1 LRFTSCTTI
10 SAAFTKDYALR
21 LQWKLELQIMF
32 GLLRNWSLYWT
43 EVIGLPPNLSAL
55 LLRYTSILV
64 GNGKESQMSA
74 GRQISNAEAGLIISG
89 WHDSGVVIKSQCEI
103 EPVAFSF
110 RGRIVEF
117 SDSRR
122 VRFLN
127 VDGRAEFAFDIGDD
141 FDCWYLEPRDFP
153 EDARFHC
160 PVRTRLAI

>member
-1 LRFTSCTTI
+1 
-10 SAAFTKDYALR
+10 
-21 LQWKLELQIMF
+21 
-32 GLLRNWSLYWT
+32 
-43 EVIGLPPNLSAL
+43 
-55 LLRYTSILV
+55 
-64 GNGKESQMSA
+64 MSA

-89 WHDSGVVIKSQCEI
+89 WRDSGVVIKSQCEI

-110 RGRIVEF
+110 RGCIVEF

-153 EDARFHC
+153 EDAKTTVCALTFFFSR
-160 PVRTRLAI
+160 RTGLPKDGDFIVLSELA

>member
-1 LRFTSCTTI
+1 VGLQFLGVAVRDGTRFRVVGRAVRRARFRCWACCISRSCFV
-10 SAAFTKDYALR
+10 AAAGCVARRSLVRTAR
-21 LQWKLELQIMF
+21 L
-32 GLLRNWSLYWT
+32 
-43 EVIGLPPNLSAL
+43 
-55 LLRYTSILV
+55 
-64 GNGKESQMSA
+64 
-74 GRQISNAEAGLIISG
+74 AELIISG
-89 WHDSGVVIKSQCEI
+89 WRDSGVVIKSQCEI

-153 EDARFHC
+153 EDAKTTVCVLTFFFSRHTGLPKDADFI
-160 PVRTRLAI
+160 VLSELA